1 MFIKNPAARKAV
13 YAVLAALG
21 AGAVAYGLIDQST
34 ASMLVAAVGSLLVG
48 QSALAGGN
56 ITPRVPVED
65 VREQVQS
72 AVQEAVGPVVS
83 QVPNV
88 VGDVVAQAQAG
99 VDAARA
105 ELERRIGLGR

>member
-1 MFIKNPAARKAV
+1 MFVSNPKARKAV

-21 AGAVAYGLIDQST
+21 AGAVAYGVIDQST
-34 ASMLVAAVGSLLVG
+34 ANMLVSAIGVLLMG

-56 ITPRVPVED
+56 
-65 VREQVQS
+65 
-72 AVQEAVGPVVS
+72 VS
-83 QVPNV
+83 QAPQVPSLPQV
-88 VGDVVAQAQAG
+88 DVPATVEYVRDLAIDAAGEAQAQ